1 MILIWSSLDDY
12 IYFILLLHNINLK
25 YNFNEYT
32 NNSLIVNRINTED
45 IQLISLFSVFFTSH
59 LFQII

>member
-32 NNSLIVNRINTED
+32 NNSLIVN
-45 IQLISLFSVFFTSH
+45 SK
-59 LFQII
+59 